1 MSAPSWLLGVGDGD
15 GPPFRRQRV
24 DPPAHEIHAENQ
36 RKLTVLLAKSVLK
49 NCSDIRELQS
59 AILTTLLIPKDTTVV
74 GAMSAAT
81 QAHNTKATEF
91 RKDGKNRECDSLGEL
106 HVHAWA
112 ALVHS
117 LIESNHITAEEKE
130 LLSIHLQNAESVKTL
145 EPSIL
150 VAKCRKC
157 FDAKKMRLTLCV
169 HHSVE
174 NILTVVTKALQGQG
188 AVLKRGVAPRSGNE
202 REIQS
207 MLDALSEM

>member
-1 MSAPSWLLGVGDGD
+1 M
-15 GPPFRRQRV
+15 
-24 DPPAHEIHAENQ
+24 
-36 RKLTVLLAKSVLK
+36 
-49 NCSDIRELQS
+49 
-59 AILTTLLIPKDTTVV
+59 
-74 GAMSAAT
+74 
-81 QAHNTKATEF
+81 
-91 RKDGKNRECDSLGEL
+91 
-106 HVHAWA
+106 
-112 ALVHS
+112 HS